1 MVGSAAAGSVV
12 RFLFA
17 MTDGTERQ
25 IIDYVTRSGDVGEL
39 GGLGVFLFA
48 SSSSSPNHHVLPR
61 PLCSQIRMCS
71 VVCIVLLLIAAFQT
85 RPTLLRS
92 AFPAARLSSTASK
105 PVTLKERLAEL
116 IPKEIE
122 NVCLFDFLFCSLL
135 RV

>member
-1 MVGSAAAGSVV
+1 M
-12 RFLFA
+12 
-17 MTDGTERQ
+17 
-25 IIDYVTRSGDVGEL
+25 DYVNRSGDVGEL
-39 GGLGVFLFA
+39 GGLAVFLFA
-48 SSSSSPNHHVLPR
+48 SSSSPNHHVLPR
-61 PLCSQIRMCS
+61 PLCSQIRMYS
-71 VVCIVLLLIAAFQT
+71 VACIALLLTAALQT

-122 NVCLFDFLFCSLL
+122 NVSSFVFLFYSLL